1 MPDHW
6 LLIKEFCRVFNP
18 CNFNRIKLFVMLIIV
33 SGLPGSGK
41 SFFASRLSKK
51 INGIYISSDLTR
63 KMMDTRGQYAFE
75 DKINVYEE
83 MARLAGDPLRQGET
97 VVIDGTFY
105 RKEMRNIF
113 FTLATLLH
121 QKVAYFEIVADEDTI
136 RERLSHPRLDSEADF
151 SVYKQI
157 KPQYEAFDE
166 DHLILESTKNDVD
179 GMLTKAMDYIQKVNE
194 GA

>member
-1 MPDHW
+1 
-6 LLIKEFCRVFNP
+6 
-18 CNFNRIKLFVMLIIV
+18 MLIIV

-51 INGIYISSDLTR
+51 VNGKYISSDLTR
-63 KMMDTRGQYAFE
+63 KMIDAAGQYAFE

-83 MARLAGDPLRQGET
+83 MARLAGDPLRQGKT
-97 VVIDGTFY
+97 VVIDATFY

-121 QKVAYFEIVADEDTI
+121 QKVAYFEIVADEDTC

-157 KPQYEAFDE
+157 KPQYESYDN
-166 DHLILESTKNDVD
+166 DHLILESTKDDVD
-179 GMLTKAMDYIQKVNE
+179 GMLTKAMDYIQEVNE
-194 GA
+194 RT